1 MVTFWNIVKFIIFA
15 TCCCGNPFIHHDMR
29 LRKSSY
35 FHFRKNMMQEKF
47 NNIWN
52 THFYS
57 RVRKPS
63 VVELLM
69 IPDNCFREHSNQ
81 STTSWCSMMD
91 LLISTAVSFFK
102 NKLGLVF
109 RFMVAGYPFY
119 CVRAGRV
126 IVCSIFLNN
135 LGGKRHINTI
145 FTGPDQ
151 FPYT

>member
-1 MVTFWNIVKFIIFA
+1 MAILLFIMIWDWENLLIF
-15 TCCCGNPFIHHDMR
+15 TLEKIC
-29 LRKSSY
+29 
-35 FHFRKNMMQEKF
+35 RKNF

-57 RVRKPS
+57 RVREPS

-145 FTGPDQ
+145 FYWTWSIPIYIKSQVLSEQDVIEAL
-151 FPYT
+151 Y